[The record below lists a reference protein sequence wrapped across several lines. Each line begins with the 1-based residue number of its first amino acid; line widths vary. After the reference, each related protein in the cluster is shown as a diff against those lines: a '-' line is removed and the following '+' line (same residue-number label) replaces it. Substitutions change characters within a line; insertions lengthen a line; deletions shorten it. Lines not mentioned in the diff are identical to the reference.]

1 MSKDPSLSQAVSM
14 LLEPGSA
21 LTVAPD
27 QPLVEALGQIQ
38 ERGVSCAWVVDSVN
52 HHDLVGSLLVTDG
65 IRLGLAGLIRPGVCV
80 AEGMSQPVTIAEA
93 VLEQWADQPSRV
105 AAWMN
110 EAGIRW
116 AAVLDQKGRILGTLS
131 WERVQQAQWA
141 GGERLEIERQAAL
154 NLKEGIEQS
163 IPIGIAAADFTGRQT
178 YINDAFVAMVGWPKQ
193 ELLGADPPYIYW
205 PPEEIEAITKSFA
218 EGLDL
223 GRPLPGWELT
233 FRRRNGERFPVRILD
248 APWRDGQ
255 GNLIGMI
262 ASVQDISAEKHLM
275 SRLSDKQVQAQQ
287 KEEWIQLATDLAEI
301 GIWEFDL
308 VTGNMTWS
316 DSHFRLLGL
325 DPDQVGLGHDTWQE
339 RVHPD
344 DLGWVEAAIRSA
356 LEQHTPLDLEYRITY
371 PDGSIHW
378 VTSRGQ
384 GVYDESG
391 RAIRLVGVIFDTTR
405 RKEAELLQASMLAAI
420 PDLIGL
426 MNADGSQVNL
436 LSFGTIRAP
445 HPDAD
450 RTPGSPLSAML
461 PPDACEWR
469 LEHIRRALETQEL
482 QIYQQELEVE
492 GILQHEEVRVIPYG
506 SDQQVLC
513 IVRDISEKVKIEQ
526 SLRDSEARFRL
537 LAENSTDMVMRHSLD
552 GIHLYVSPSCE
563 AILGYAPAEM
573 MGHSAYEFFHPGD
586 ISSLEKLHLQVLQAH
601 TTVTTTY
608 RMRHKNGSYVWVE
621 STARVL
627 RDPDTDQPY
636 EIQTATRDISER
648 MSYQVALQEAQAE
661 LTYQVEVVNGAL
673 AEALEYESLLRTITD
688 RVRASLDEAEIL
700 QMAVEELKQG
710 LDLEGCYIGHYQPDE
725 GFYSIDYGC
734 SETYPRVTGDL
745 YPSISR
751 AIPGQLKQLQPVHFC
766 IHYPE
771 TGWVTVLIVPIFVK
785 QGEMYGFLSMLRPKE
800 SSFLT
805 GEIRLAEQVANQC
818 AIGIRQAHLYQASQ
832 KQVLKL
838 QELNQLK
845 EDFIHTVSHELRTP
859 LTSMKMALTLLG
871 IHKDNPEKVQT
882 YLDILTSEWN
892 RELALVNELL
902 ELQAIESGTRAYS
915 LSSLDIQSWIP
926 ELVQSFELR
935 CAEHSQI
942 FRLDLD
948 PEINTWVTDQHLL
961 GRILLELL
969 NNACKYTP
977 SNHSIGLILKPI
989 QTGIQIEVTNT
1000 GVTISP
1006 EHQTKIFEKFH
1017 RLPHLD
1023 VFNQG
1028 GTGLGLPLAQKV
1040 VELLGGEISL
1050 HSADNIT
1057 TFRIQLPHLAQDP
1070 EDPIVAVSPLSTS
1083 LATQTGSEIL
1093 SRQNIFVGG
1102 EGG

>member
-1 MSKDPSLSQAVSM
+1 M
-14 LLEPGSA
+14 LLEPGPV

-27 QPLVEALGQIQ
+27 QPLVEALGQMQ
-38 ERGVSCAWVVDSVN
+38 EQGIPCAWVVKDRE
-52 HHDLVGSLLVTDG
+52 LLGSLLATDG
-65 IRLGLAGLIRPGVCV
+65 IRLGLAGLIRAGVAV
-80 AEGMSQPVTIAEA
+80 SEGMIPAVTIARAE
-93 VLEQWADQPSRV
+93 LELWADRPSRV
-105 AAWMN
+105 AAWMQ
-110 EAGIRW
+110 ASGIRW
-116 AAVLDQKGRILGTLS
+116 AAVLDDQSRILGTLS
-131 WERVQQAQWA
+131 WERVQAA
-141 GGERLEIERQAAL
+141 RLANCDQVELERQAAL

-163 IPIGIAAADFTGRQT
+163 IPIGIAAADFSGRQT
-178 YINDAFVAMVGWPKQ
+178 YINDAFAAMVGWPKA

-205 PPEEIEAITKSFA
+205 PPEEIEAITQSFE

-262 ASVQDISAEKHLM
+262 ASVQDISAEKQLIQ
-275 SRLSDKQVQAQQ
+275 RLSQRQEQAQQ
-287 KEEWIQLATDLAEI
+287 REEWIQLATDLAEI
-301 GIWEFDL
+301 GIWEFD
-308 VTGNMTWS
+308 VATGVGIWS
-316 DSHFRLLGL
+316 DSHFRLMGL
-325 DPDQVGLGHDTWQE
+325 DPEQGEAAYQTWQD

-344 DLGWVEAAIRSA
+344 DLSWVEAAFQSA
-356 LEQHTPLDLEYRITY
+356 LDHHTAVDVEYRITY

-378 VTSRGQ
+378 VANRGQ
-384 GVYDESG
+384 GIYDQSG
-391 RAIRLVGVIFDTTR
+391 QAIRMAGVMFDITE
-405 RKEAELLQASMLAAI
+405 RKQAELLQESMLAAI

-426 MNADGSQVNL
+426 MNADGSQVKL
-436 LSFGTIRAP
+436 LSFGSIKAP
-445 HPDAD
+445 NPQAD

-461 PPDACEWR
+461 PPDACERR
-469 LEHIRRALETQEL
+469 LNHIRRAIETQKL
-482 QIYQQELEVE
+482 QIYRQELEVD
-492 GILQHEEVRVIPYG
+492 GTLQHEEVRVVPCG
-506 SDQQVLC
+506 SDQVVC
-513 IVRDISEKVKIEQ
+513 IVRDVSQQIKKVEQ
-526 SLRDSEARFRL
+526 YLKDSEARFRL
-537 LAENSTDMVMRHSLD
+537 LTENATDMIMRHSLE
-552 GIHLYVSPSCE
+552 GICLYVSPSCQ
-563 AILGYAPAEM
+563 AILGYEPAELI
-573 MGHSAYEFFHPGD
+573 GQEAYQLFHPDD
-586 ISSLEKLHLQVLQAH
+586 IPRLQQFHRQTLETRKTL
-601 TTVTTTY
+601 TTSYRIRHKDGSYLWVETTT
-608 RMRHKNGSYVWVE
+608 RL
-621 STARVL
+621 L
-627 RDPDTDQPY
+627 RDPETDQPY
-636 EIQTATRDISER
+636 EIQSATRDISER
-648 MSYQVALQEAQAE
+648 MSYQVALQETQAE

-673 AEALEYESLLRTITD
+673 TEALEFEALLRSITD

-725 GFYSIDYGC
+725 GFYTIDYGC
-734 SETYPRVTGDL
+734 SETYPRPTGRP

-751 AIPGQLKQLQPVHFC
+751 AIPDQLKRLQPVHFC

-785 QGEMYGFLSMLRPKE
+785 QDEMYGFLSMLRPKK
-800 SSFLT
+800 SSFLS

-818 AIGIRQAHLYQASQ
+818 AIGIRQAQLYQESQ
-832 KQVLKL
+832 KQVIKL

-915 LSSLDIQSWIP
+915 LSSLDIQSWLP
-926 ELVQSFELR
+926 ALVQSFELR
-935 CAEHSQI
+935 CAEHSQM
-942 FRLDLD
+942 FRLDID
-948 PEINTWVTDQHLL
+948 PEINIWVTDQHLL

-977 SNHSIGLILKPI
+977 SDQSIRLTLRPI

-1028 GTGLGLPLAQKV
+1028 GTGLGLPLVQKV

-1050 HSADNIT
+1050 HSAANVT
-1057 TFRIQLPHLAQDP
+1057 TFRIQLPDLAKDP
-1070 EDPIVAVSPLSTS
+1070 EDPVVAVSPLSTS
-1083 LATQTGSEIL
+1083 LAAQTGSEIL

-1102 EGG
+1102 EGV

>member
-1 MSKDPSLSQAVSM
+1 MSKDPSLSRAVSM
-14 LLEPGSA
+14 LLEPGSV

-27 QPLVEALGQIQ
+27 QPLMDALQQMQ
-38 ERGVSCAWVVDSVN
+38 ERGVCCAWVVNAVN
-52 HHDLVGSLLVTDG
+52 NHDLVGSLLATDG

-80 AEGMSQPVTIAEA
+80 AEGMSQPVTMAEA

-110 EAGIRW
+110 ESGIRW
-116 AAVLDQKGRILGTLS
+116 AAVLDQEGRILGTLS
-131 WERVQQAQWA
+131 WERVQQAQLA
-141 GGERLEIERQAAL
+141 RCDQIEIERQAAL

-163 IPIGIAAADFTGRQT
+163 IPIGIAAADFAGRQI
-178 YINDAFVAMVGWPKQ
+178 YINDAFAAMVGWPKA

-205 PPEEIEAITKSFA
+205 PPEEMEAITTSFE

-223 GRPLPGWELT
+223 ERPLPGWELT

-262 ASVQDISAEKHLM
+262 ASVQDISAEKHLRQ
-275 SRLSDKQVQAQQ
+275 RLGQNQIQAQQ
-287 KEEWIQLATDLAEI
+287 KQEWIQLATDLAEI
-301 GIWEFDL
+301 GIWEFDIA
-308 VTGNMTWS
+308 TGNMTWS

-325 DPDQVGLGHDTWQE
+325 DPDQAGLVHDTWRE

-344 DLGWVEAAIRSA
+344 DLSWVEAAVRSA
-356 LEQHTPLDLEYRITY
+356 LDQHTPLDMEYRICH
-371 PDGSIHW
+371 PDGSVRW

-391 RAIRLVGVIFDTTR
+391 RAIRLTGVIFDTTR
-405 RKEAELLQASMLAAI
+405 RKEAELLQASILAAI

-426 MNADGSQVNL
+426 MNADGSQVKL

-450 RTPGSPLSAML
+450 RTPGSPLSEML
-461 PPDACEWR
+461 PPDACEQR
-469 LEHIRRALETQEL
+469 LNYIRRALQTQEL
-482 QIYQQELEVE
+482 QVYQQELVVE

-506 SDQQVLC
+506 SDQQVVC
-513 IVRDISEKVKIEQ
+513 IVRDISQRVRAEQ
-526 SLRDSEARFRL
+526 NLRDSEARFRL
-537 LAENSTDMVMRHSLD
+537 LAENSTDMIMRHSLE
-552 GIHLYVSPSCE
+552 GIHLYASPACE
-563 AILGYAPAEM
+563 AILGYTPAEM
-573 MGHSAYEFFHPGD
+573 MGHSAYEFFHPDD
-586 ISSLEKLHLQVLQAH
+586 ISSLERLHIQTLQAH
-601 TTVTTTY
+601 TTVTNTH
-608 RMRHKNGSYVWVE
+608 RMRHKNGSYLWVE
-621 STARVL
+621 STTRIL
-627 RDPDTDQPY
+627 RDPDTNQPY

-673 AEALEYESLLRTITD
+673 AEALEFEALLRTITD

-700 QMAVEELKQG
+700 QMAVEELRQG
-710 LDLEGCYIGHYQPDE
+710 LQLEGCYIGHYQPDE
-725 GFYSIDYGC
+725 LTYSIDYESSGM
-734 SETYPRVTGDL
+734 YPPVAGNL

-751 AIPGQLKQLQPVHFC
+751 AIPAQLKRFQPVHVC
-766 IHYPE
+766 LHHKE
-771 TGWVTVLIVPIFVK
+771 SGWVAVLMVPILIEHD
-785 QGEMYGFLSMLRPKE
+785 QMYGFLAMLRAKE
-800 SSFLT
+800 SSFLS

-818 AIGIRQAHLYQASQ
+818 AIGIRQAQLYQESQ
-832 KQVLKL
+832 KQVIKL

-871 IHKDNPEKVQT
+871 IHKNNPERVQA

-902 ELQAIESGTRAYS
+902 ELQAIESGTRVYS
-915 LSSLDIQSWIP
+915 LDLLDIQTWIP
-926 ELVQSFELR
+926 EIVQSFELR

-977 SNHSIGLILKPI
+977 PEHSITLTLQPI

-1000 GVTISP
+1000 GVTITP

-1017 RLPHLD
+1017 RLPDLD

-1028 GTGLGLPLAQKV
+1028 GTGLGLSLVKKV
-1040 VELLGGEISL
+1040 VELLGGEITL

-1057 TFRIQLPHLAQDP
+1057 TFRIQLPDLAKDP
-1070 EDPIVAVSPLSTS
+1070 GDPMDVAVSPLS
-1083 LATQTGSEIL
+1083 A
-1093 SRQNIFVGG
+1093 
-1102 EGG
+1102 